1 MTLPMVLA
9 ISKTWCLLPY
19 LRLSVKLWICNI
31 FKISYIDAQ
40 MFVLWLIL
48 TVFNQY

>member
-1 MTLPMVLA
+1 MILCMVLV
-9 ISKTWCLLPY
+9 ISNMVLLPY

-31 FKISYIDAQ
+31 SKISYIDAQ

-48 TVFNQY
+48 TVFN